1 LVTGAV
7 QDPGAEAIT
16 AGLTREIARLPTGKA
31 LTIAEFSPSRVTV
44 WKVLLDSAGT
54 PRIQRRWHDVH
65 SLRVLGVLDDTELLD
80 RIRPEDDGGIVLA
93 RTGQELTGEAGQNAL
108 DADHAFEIATN
119 AYPGSWAFRSGAA
132 LDDLLAEATARVP
145 LPPSLW
151 YELVLLRRSRSG
163 RLEFTAQQLFLPEAR
178 RGDTRQ
184 FTVRCEPSD
193 DNGTVFAVAARD
205 AAFAFQ
211 LVSLASAKV
220 PPATY
225 HLTATL
231 LRPSLVRFDG
241 LPVKLRPDP
250 RAWLDVLAGVPE
262 RLDVYGPSHLIVAVE
277 ACGSAEVFETRID
290 RADELI
296 ADVQDAADG
305 PVTFSLLTYAAHTHN
320 RMTGDEAVNVVAW
333 AESNPETLARRLR
346 ALRARV
352 PSQVRYPRAA
362 QIECMLAEVA
372 RRLQG
377 PDAAA
382 AGRPA
387 LVTIGDRPAFPH
399 RIDRVSEILPCPRRH
414 DWRIFLR
421 RLAEDHG
428 GMAFGAVRDGAD
440 DPDDLYE
447 DPAEEVWRLL
457 GTDMTASLSQFD
469 PHAFAVGLGLVPPA
483 LQYLPFPLAIPDG
496 AD

>member
-1 LVTGAV
+1 MTGAAP
-7 QDPGAEAIT
+7 DPGAEAIT
-16 AGLTREIARLPTGKA
+16 AGLTRDIARLPTGKA

-54 PRIQRRWHDVH
+54 PRVQRRWHDSH
-65 SLRVLGVLDDTELLD
+65 SLRILGMLDDTELLD
-80 RIRPEDDGGIVLA
+80 RIRPEDDGSIILA
-93 RTGQELTGEAGQNAL
+93 RTGQGLMGEAGQDAL
-108 DADHAFEIATN
+108 DADRAFEVAKD
-119 AYPGSWAFRSGAA
+119 AYPGSRVFRSATA

-151 YELVLLRRSRSG
+151 YELVLLRRRRSG

-205 AAFAFQ
+205 AAFEFQ
-211 LVSLASAKV
+211 LVSMASAKI
-220 PPATY
+220 PPHTY

-231 LRPSLVRFDG
+231 LRPGLVRFDG
-241 LPVKLRPDP
+241 LPVKLRSDP
-250 RAWLDVLAGVPE
+250 RAWLDVLAEVPE

-290 RADELI
+290 RAEELI
-296 ADVQDAADG
+296 ADVQDTADG

-352 PSQVRYPRAA
+352 PSHVQYSRAA
-362 QIECMLAEVA
+362 QIECMLAEVTG
-372 RRLQG
+372 RLQG
-377 PDAAA
+377 PDATA

-387 LVTIGDRPAFPH
+387 LVTIGDKPAFPH
-399 RIDRVSEILPCPRRH
+399 KIDRVSEILPCPRRH
-414 DWRIFLR
+414 DWRTFLR
-421 RLAEDHG
+421 RLAEAHG
-428 GMAFGAVRDGAD
+428 GVAFGAIRDSED

-447 DPAEEVWRLL
+447 DPADEIWRLL
-457 GTDMTASLSQFD
+457 GTDMSASLSAFD

-483 LQYLPFPLAIPDG
+483 LQYLPFPLVIPDG

>member
-1 LVTGAV
+1 MH
-7 QDPGAEAIT
+7 DPGAEAIT
-16 AGLTREIARLPTGKA
+16 AGLTREIARLPTGQA
-31 LTIAEFSPSRVTV
+31 LTIAEFGSSRVTV
-44 WKVLLDSAGT
+44 WKVVLDSAGT
-54 PRIQRRWHDVH
+54 PRVRRRWHDLH
-65 SLRVLGVLDDTELLD
+65 SLCVLGILDDTELLD
-80 RIRPEDDGGIVLA
+80 RIRPEDDGSFILA
-93 RTGQELTGEAGQNAL
+93 RTGQEPMGEADQDAL
-108 DADHAFEIATN
+108 DADRAFEIARY
-119 AYPGSWAFRSGAA
+119 AYSGSRVFRSRAA
-132 LDDLLAEATARVP
+132 LDDLLAEATAHVP

-151 YELVLLRRSRSG
+151 YELVLLRRRRSG

-211 LVSLASAKV
+211 LVSMASAKV
-220 PPATY
+220 PPGVY

-231 LRPSLVRFDG
+231 LRPGLVRFDG

-250 RAWLDVLAGVPE
+250 KAWLDVLAEVPE

-277 ACGSAEVFETRID
+277 ACGSAEVFQARID
-290 RADELI
+290 RADDLI
-296 ADVQDAADG
+296 ADIQQAADG

-320 RMTGDEAVNVVAW
+320 RRAGDEAVNVVAW
-333 AESNPETLARRLR
+333 AQSNPETLRRRLH
-346 ALRARV
+346 ALRDRV
-352 PSQVRYPRAA
+352 PSHVQYPRAA
-362 QIECMLAEVA
+362 QLECMLAEVT

-377 PDAAA
+377 PDAAAA

-399 RIDRVSEILPCPRRH
+399 KIDRVSEILPCPRRH
-414 DWRIFLR
+414 DWRTFLR

-428 GMAFGAVRDGAD
+428 GMAFGAIRDGADDPD

-447 DPAEEVWRLL
+447 DPADEVWRLL
-457 GTDMTASLSQFD
+457 GTDMSASLRAFH

>member
-1 LVTGAV
+1 MTGAA
-7 QDPGAEAIT
+7 QDPSTEAIT
-16 AGLTREIARLPTGKA
+16 AGLTRDIARLPTGKT
-31 LTIAEFSPSRVTV
+31 LTIAEFSSSRVTV

-54 PRIQRRWHDVH
+54 PRVQRRWHDLH
-65 SLRVLGVLDDTELLD
+65 SLRVLGMLDDTELFD
-80 RIRPEDDGGIVLA
+80 RIRPDDDGSIILA
-93 RTGQELTGEAGQNAL
+93 RSGQELIGEAGQDAL
-108 DADHAFEIATN
+108 DADRAFGMAKD
-119 AYPGSWAFRSGAA
+119 AYPGSRAFRSGTA

-151 YELVLLRRSRSG
+151 YELVLLRRRRSG

-184 FTVRCEPSD
+184 FTVRCEPGD

-205 AAFAFQ
+205 AAFEFQ
-211 LVSLASAKV
+211 LVSMASAKI
-220 PPATY
+220 PPGTY

-231 LRPSLVRFDG
+231 LRPGLVRFDG
-241 LPVKLRPDP
+241 LPVKLRSDP
-250 RAWLDVLAGVPE
+250 RAWLDVLAEVPE

-320 RMTGDEAVNVVAW
+320 RMTGDEAVNVIAW
-333 AESNPETLARRLR
+333 AESNPGILARRLR

-352 PSQVRYPRAA
+352 PSHVHAPRAA
-362 QIECMLAEVA
+362 QIECMLAEVT

-399 RIDRVSEILPCPRRH
+399 KIDRVSEILPCPRRH
-414 DWRIFLR
+414 DWRTFLR

-428 GMAFGAVRDGAD
+428 GMAFGAIRDNAD

-447 DPAEEVWRLL
+447 DPADEVWRIL
-457 GTDMTASLSQFD
+457 GTDMSASLRAFD

>member
-1 LVTGAV
+1 MTGAAP
-7 QDPGAEAIT
+7 DPGAEAIT
-16 AGLTREIARLPTGKA
+16 AGLTRDIARLPAGRA

-54 PRIQRRWHDVH
+54 PRVKRQLHDLH
-65 SLRVLGVLDDTELLD
+65 SLRVLGILSDAELLD
-80 RIRPEDDGGIVLA
+80 RIRPEDDGSIIQA
-93 RTGQELTGEAGQNAL
+93 RTGQGLMGEADQDRL
-108 DADHAFEIATN
+108 DADRAFEIARDT
-119 AYPGSWAFRSGAA
+119 YPRSRAFRSATA

-151 YELVLLRRSRSG
+151 YELVLLRRRRSG

-205 AAFAFQ
+205 AAFEFQ
-211 LVSLASAKV
+211 LVSMASAKV
-220 PPATY
+220 PPHTY

-231 LRPSLVRFDG
+231 LRPGVVRFDG
-241 LPVKLRPDP
+241 LPVKLRSDP
-250 RAWLDVLAGVPE
+250 RAWRDVLAKVPE
-262 RLDVYGPSHLIVAVE
+262 RLDVYGPAHLIVAVE

-290 RADELI
+290 RAEELI

-305 PVTFSLLTYAAHTHN
+305 PVTFSVLTYAAHKHN

-333 AESNPETLARRLR
+333 TESNPGTLARRLR

-352 PSQVRYPRAA
+352 PSQVQFPRAA
-362 QIECMLAEVA
+362 QIECMLAEVSK
-372 RRLQG
+372 RLQG
-377 PDAAA
+377 ADAAA

-399 RIDRVSEILPCPRRH
+399 KIDRVSEILPCPRRH
-414 DWRIFLR
+414 DWRTFLR

-428 GMAFGAVRDGAD
+428 GVAFGAIRDSAD

-447 DPAEEVWRLL
+447 NPADEIWRLL
-457 GTDMTASLSQFD
+457 GTDMSASLSAFD